1 MPIASPRAR
10 TGLALLMGLLA
21 GCAAASRP
29 PAAPATVAAAAAPA
43 LPARGAEVR
52 PAPPPEAPIRTT
64 ARATIAAVGDVLMH
78 EAVKRSAEAHRK
90 DAPDGG
96 YAWLYAPVADLMSQ
110 PDLTFANLETPV
122 APDAASGT
130 REYVFNAPPE
140 AVAALR
146 GAGVDLVSVAN
157 NHAFDQGRPGFEET
171 LRRVEAAG
179 VRTVGAGPPDRP
191 AGPVRVEAGGLT
203 LAFLG
208 WAHFFNQ
215 EGNACPPARAGAE
228 PCLQAALLD

>member
-1 MPIASPRAR
+1 MPRAR
-10 TGLALLMGLLA
+10 AGLALLMGLVA
-21 GCAAASRP
+21 GCAAMGRP
-29 PAAPATVAAAAAPA
+29 APAAPATGAPEAAAPA
-43 LPARGAEVR
+43 LPAHGGEIR
-52 PAPPPEAPIRTT
+52 PAPSPAPPIRTL
-64 ARATIAAVGDVLMH
+64 ARATIAAVGDVRMH

-96 YAWLYAPVADLMSQ
+96 YAWLYAQVADLLSQ

-122 APDAASGT
+122 APDAAAGT

-146 GAGVDLVSVAN
+146 RAGVDLVSVAN

-179 VRTVGAGPPDRP
+179 VRAVGAGPAARP
-191 AGPVRVEAGGLT
+191 AGPVRVEA
-203 LAFLG
+203 
-208 WAHFFNQ
+208 
-215 EGNACPPARAGAE
+215 
-228 PCLQAALLD
+228 